1 MVYDYFDGI
10 VGEVVSTELIT
21 RHKEFIKLE
30 NYDSKKNYYLAYFNL
45 DVVVLL
51 RHYATNCYKVL
62 DVQFI

>member
-1 MVYDYFDGI
+1 MVYDYFDNI
-10 VGEVVSTELIT
+10 TGETVSCELVT
-21 RHKEFIKLE
+21 HHKYFIKLE
-30 NYDSKKNYYLAYFNL
+30 SYDKKKNYYLAYFTN